1 MRDELVELFEGA
13 RIEEQIDAFAS
24 RQLAGVVLP
33 AQPLLAAAELGA
45 AFEIGEDVVRRQAF
59 TACDFSQS
67 FRNFSRPM
75 LVSGWL

>member
-1 MRDELVELFEGA
+1 M
-13 RIEEQIDAFAS
+13 
-24 RQLAGVVLP
+24 LP
-33 AQPLLAAAELGA
+33 AQALFAAAELGP
-45 AFEIGEDVVRRQAF
+45 AFEIGENVVRVQAF

>member
-1 MRDELVELFEGA
+1 MRDELVEFFEGA
-13 RIEEQIDAFAS
+13 GIEQQVDPLTGC
-24 RQLAGVVLP
+24 QLAGGVLP
-33 AQPLLAAAELGA
+33 AEALFAAAELGA
-45 AFEIGEDVVRRQAF
+45 PFEVREDVVRVQAF